1 MAYENTKIV
10 RTLRFPGD
18 ENNQYQ
24 INATKLGKWTE
35 INLEERFNSIE
46 AFDALRYMGPL
57 TASATVE
64 GGYTPAANKGDV
76 YKVVNKGYIMSVAVE
91 PGDMLICSVND
102 TPAANSGNVTEVAL
116 NWDIIQTNIDVD
128 SILDHYHD
136 GTVTFEKTDKILN
149 HSVILNEQEL
159 TAELTNGSAKVDG
172 KHSHTAHGTVST
184 LVTGSVT
191 GATLTPKGA
200 ITITVDSGSQ
210 GQGIGTNISPKG
222 TNTAATTV
230 TSVEAGST
238 TLSAHTASSAAAGAH
253 TPSGTVSV
261 QGEAV
266 NGSIEAHS
274 HSIECSATKS
284 NFFNSVTYSA
294 AADDEGILTF
304 GTQEAFTGLEVT
316 ETAVPLTFTSPA
328 HSHDATFTGNEVEA
342 HSHDVTVN
350 DHDSFVPTINVV
362 STEHTHEFQG
372 EGKYISAYFIGS
384 PEEHNHT
391 FISAGGTQ
399 QIYVTVDEY
408 TGEFSGTAEGTVTPS
423 IDKVVTGVTIDN
435 HTISTVNSGTVVTG
449 KGKQE

>member
-24 INATKLGKWTE
+24 INAAKLGHWDETT
-35 INLEERFNSIE
+35 LDARFDSIE
-46 AFDALRYMGPL
+46 AFDALRYMGTL
-57 TASATVE
+57 TASDTIE

-91 PGDMLICSVND
+91 PGDMLICSVDN
-102 TPAANSGNVTEVAL
+102 TPEANSGNVTEVAL

-128 SILDHYHD
+128 SILDHHHE
-136 GTVTFEKTDKILN
+136 GTVTFEKTDKILT
-149 HSVILNEQEL
+149 HSVFLNEQDL
-159 TAELTNGSAKVDG
+159 TAELINGSAKVAG
-172 KHSHTAHGTVST
+172 KHSHTAHGTVTTSVNGSIT
-184 LVTGSVT
+184 PASVTPQGSVVFLT
-191 GATLTPKGA
+191 DAAAQGA
-200 ITITVDSGSQ
+200 SGK
-210 GQGIGTNISPKG
+210 INISPVG
-222 TNTAATTV
+222 TNTATATV
-230 TSVEAGST
+230 TSVDAGST
-238 TLSAHTASSAAAGAH
+238 TLSAHTASSAEAGVH

-261 QGEAV
+261 QGEV
-266 NGSIEAHS
+266 INGSIESHS

-294 AADDEGILTF
+294 TNDNEGILTF
-304 GTQEAFTGLEVT
+304 GAQEACTDLEVT
-316 ETAVPLTFTSPA
+316 ETAVPLAFTSAP
-328 HSHDATFTGNEVEA
+328 HSHNATFTGNEVKA

-372 EGKYISAYFIGS
+372 ADKYIAASFVGTS
-384 PEEHNHT
+384 QEHTHT

-399 QIYVTVDEY
+399 QIDVTIDEY

-423 IDKVVTGVTIDN
+423 INKVVTGVTIDN